1 MPKWDIHSQF
11 YRLKEFY
18 FSMAVLQAMCLN
30 ITTPESN
37 VKIIS
42 QCLHHI
48 IISSCSAWNLRHTG
62 NLLTLRRYAKV
73 VQLALPNDNLTKDAN
88 DFLCKILLSLQ
99 RNYDVSLPHNKIPDL
114 LSALAKKMAIPAM
127 PSGEEFK
134 PEAAIVNYYGPSM

>member
-1 MPKWDIHSQF
+1 
-11 YRLKEFY
+11 
-18 FSMAVLQAMCLN
+18 
-30 ITTPESN
+30 
-37 VKIIS
+37 
-42 QCLHHI
+42 
-48 IISSCSAWNLRHTG
+48 
-62 NLLTLRRYAKV
+62 LTLRRYAKV

>member
-1 MPKWDIHSQF
+1 
-11 YRLKEFY
+11 
-18 FSMAVLQAMCLN
+18 
-30 ITTPESN
+30 
-37 VKIIS
+37 
-42 QCLHHI
+42 
-48 IISSCSAWNLRHTG
+48 LRHTG

-134 PEAAIVNYYGPSM
+134 PEAAIVNYYGPSDMLGGHVDDMEADWSKPIVSISAFFFLEAKREMKFQQQCFCEVVISY